1 MRSKEVM
8 VVVLG
13 TQALDPVGSYPES
26 TMAVEIPC
34 GCTLVGCECAR
45 AVLCLPVTVA

>member
-8 VVVLG
+8 VGVLG

-26 TMAVEIPC
+26 MAVEIPC
-34 GCTLVGCECAR
+34 GGTLVGRECAR
-45 AVLCLPVTVA
+45 TVLCLPVTVA